1 MMAAYY
7 LTPIYTSSEKRTA
20 NLRAYKRTCRDSDQI
35 TPDEGTRQGCRN
47 LGSMNCNFSV
57 TFIKSLN
64 QSSVKPCL
72 NTLLLVRFTAS
83 DVTTIFLLYV
93 MSSIARVVEIS
104 NPSTLY
110 HLGFKIFKFA
120 SMFMFPIKNH
130 RKAPESHSTGS
141 YDWSIHHAESFTHRR
156 RRKS

>member
-20 NLRAYKRTCRDSDQI
+20 NLWAYKRTCRDSDQI
-35 TPDEGTRQGCRN
+35 TPDEGIRQGCRN

-64 QSSVKPCL
+64 QSSVKPSL

-83 DVTTIFLLYV
+83 DVTTILY
-93 MSSIARVVEIS
+93 
-104 NPSTLY
+104 STSCLV
-110 HLGFKIFKFA
+110 FQ
-120 SMFMFPIKNH
+120 
-130 RKAPESHSTGS
+130 E
-141 YDWSIHHAESFTHRR
+141 W
-156 RRKS
+156 

>member
-1 MMAAYY
+1 MW
-7 LTPIYTSSEKRTA
+7 
-20 NLRAYKRTCRDSDQI
+20 AYKRTCRDSDQI

-83 DVTTIFLLYV
+83 DVTTILYSTSCLVLQEWYKYQTQAHCTTLDLKFLNLLQCSCFLLRITEKRLSLTRPAHMIGRYT
-93 MSSIARVVEIS
+93 M
-104 NPSTLY
+104 L
-110 HLGFKIFKFA
+110 
-120 SMFMFPIKNH
+120 
-130 RKAPESHSTGS
+130 SHS
-141 YDWSIHHAESFTHRR
+141 HAEGEENPER
-156 RRKS
+156 